1 MGSTSNTLAK
11 LQKNLYIPNILGKKN
26 AFFAKKVRFSPFLRF
41 LRTFLVFI
49 S

>member
-26 AFFAKKVRFSPFLRF
+26 AFFAKKVRFSPFLR
-41 LRTFLVFI
+41 TFLVFI